1 MTMRKNPFSRIKLVY
16 RRSST
21 LTKCVVLA
29 AIVLCTAA
37 LLTLRGAIL
46 SEQAKEEAYRKEAA
60 ALEQQNSDLSEDI
73 EKVDSVEGMKDIAE
87 DKLGLVDPDT
97 VIFIPEQ

>member
-1 MTMRKNPFSRIKLVY
+1 MAEKKNPFSHIKLVY

-29 AIVLCTAA
+29 AVVLCTAA

-46 SEQAKEEAYRKEAA
+46 NEHAKEEAYRKEAA
-60 ALEQQNSDLSEDI
+60 ALEQQNNDLSEDI
-73 EKVDSVEGMKDIAE
+73 EKIDSVEGMKDIAE

>member
-1 MTMRKNPFSRIKLVY
+1 MATRKNPFSRIKLVY